1 MNKMKQ
7 LIFVLIGFII
17 AVLVIG
23 IMLNFTKNDLVNQ
36 VSESNERTSSA
47 AVKEK
52 EEKDNTLVFLCLYSE
67 PGDSQLFSGYA
78 VNKNG
83 NRFDINLNKSRDI
96 SQYKEIFADA
106 QKDLDNMTAKDFIGT
121 KEINNLCELLDLI
134 KPIKDYKIETDKNG
148 VNGTTVVYGIKYDE
162 NGKADLIKI
171 GRFGDTKETPSDT
184 NAKSVLK
191 YFSAKGH

>member
-17 AVLVIG
+17 AGLVIG

-67 PGDSQLFSGYA
+67 PGDSQLFSGISPSGPTGIVSISLSSFAILYCSFC
-78 VNKNG
+78 
-83 NRFDINLNKSRDI
+83 RFASASSFILFFLRI
-96 SQYKEIFADA
+96 SS
-106 QKDLDNMTAKDFIGT
+106 
-121 KEINNLCELLDLI
+121 
-134 KPIKDYKIETDKNG
+134 P
-148 VNGTTVVYGIKYDE
+148 
-162 NGKADLIKI
+162 
-171 GRFGDTKETPSDT
+171 
-184 NAKSVLK
+184 
-191 YFSAKGH
+191 